1 MKKVMMLL
9 IVGAV
14 LASAIPSVWAG
25 APVIKVQDPQPATSF
40 LSYLLGLFSWP
51 HSLTSK
57 PCRDAGLFFFPPKLS
72 F

>member
-40 LSYLLGLFSWP
+40 LSYLLGLFS
-51 HSLTSK
+51 
-57 PCRDAGLFFFPPKLS
+57 
-72 F
+72 